1 MRRMD
6 SYGNFFEYEE
16 AVFDWREKEKIRAEI
31 NTNYSK
37 YRNKLI
43 AVHLSYGIDD
53 RPYKYYFENHGF
65 DDINIFIRSEF
76 GDGDYE

>member
-1 MRRMD
+1 M
-6 SYGNFFEYEE
+6 
-16 AVFDWREKEKIRAEI
+16 EI
-31 NTNYSK
+31 FLNMKRLYLTGG
-37 YRNKLI
+37 RLI